1 VEIVVDRHESIIYNR
16 SSMQIL
22 TLDNEKYDLDTLP
35 EEIDDMRF
43 SILDNSDPINP
54 DYHWIPLIF
63 LESFNSPALVLKIGD
78 HKIRMPVDWSILI
91 GEPDV
96 GDLEVLPL
104 TSINDRGFRAFQFNS
119 LTDFRPSFLD
129 IEIVDVYQDVS
140 WYSPKLKNGQ
150 LLTVPLSDGK
160 QPECCYFVKDIS
172 RNCEIVNYNLSF

>member
-1 VEIVVDRHESIIYNR
+1 MEITIDRHDYVTYNR
-16 SSMQIL
+16 SNMQIL
-22 TLDNEKYDLDTLP
+22 TLDNVKYDLDTLP
-35 EEIDDMRF
+35 EEVDDMRF
-43 SILDNSDPINP
+43 NILDNSDPSNP

-63 LESFNSPALVLKIGD
+63 LESFNSPALVLKIGE

-104 TSINDRGFRAFQFNS
+104 TSINDRGFKAFQFNS
-119 LTDFRPSFLD
+119 LTDFRPSFLP

-150 LLTVPLSDGK
+150 LLAVPLNEGAK
-160 QPECCYFVKDIS
+160 PECCYFVKDIS
-172 RNCEIVNYNLSF
+172 RNCEIVNYTLSF